1 MLTKRQASVKERI
14 GSLYADL
21 LHEALY
27 HDPVCR
33 DLEALLAS
41 SQRRVCG
48 DVRVTL
54 ERGRVE
60 AGGVR
65 SPYSLVR
72 PGALY
77 GEETELWSG
86 ADAAGFSL
94 LYGLQARMAA
104 ERERSSQDGEPSA

>member
-1 MLTKRQASVKERI
+1 M
-14 GSLYADL
+14 
-21 LHEALY
+21 
-27 HDPVCR
+27 
-33 DLEALLAS
+33 EALLAS
-41 SQRRVCG
+41 SQKRVCG

-54 ERGRVE
+54 RRGRVE
-60 AGGVR
+60 VTGVR

-72 PGALY
+72 PGTLY

-104 ERERSSQDGEPSA
+104 ERDRDSRDREPGA